1 MTKLAV
7 KSLSGDKAGKAI
19 ELPDE
24 VYAAPVNTYLVH
36 EAVVA
41 YQAAGRAGTHAT
53 KNRTDV
59 RGGGKKPW
67 KQKKTG
73 RARHGSIR
81 SPIWKGGGTVFGPQ
95 PRDYTLGLP
104 RRKRQGALR
113 SVLSAKVRDG
123 KLVVV
128 ESLAFEAP
136 KAKELVKAV
145 KALGIE
151 GSALLVDEGVN
162 RNLELSA
169 RNVPAYKAAR
179 CTALNVVD
187 LLRYDTL
194 VLSRAAAQKV
204 AEVLQA

>member
-1 MTKLAV
+1 MPKIAIT
-7 KSLSGDKAGKAI
+7 SLDGGKGGSI
-19 ELPDE
+19 ELPDA

-53 KNRTDV
+53 KTRTDV
-59 RGGGKKPW
+59 SGGGKKPW

-73 RARHGSIR
+73 RARAASIR
-81 SPIWKGGGTVFGPQ
+81 SPIWKGGGTVHGPH

-113 SVLSAKVRDG
+113 SVLSAKLRDG
-123 KLVVV
+123 KLMVVD
-128 ESLAFEAP
+128 SLALEGP
-136 KAKELVKAV
+136 KSRDLVKTV
-145 KALGIE
+145 RGLGVA
-151 GSALLVDEGVN
+151 GSALLVDEPVN

-169 RNVPAYKAAR
+169 RNVPAYKTAR
-179 CTALNVVD
+179 SGALNVVD
-187 LLRYDTL
+187 LLRYETL
-194 VLSRAAAQKV
+194 VITTAAAQRV

>member
-1 MTKLAV
+1 MPKIAIT
-7 KSLSGDKAGKAI
+7 SLSGGRGGNI
-19 ELPDE
+19 ELPDA

-53 KNRTDV
+53 KTRTDV

-73 RARHGSIR
+73 RARAASIR

-113 SVLSAKVRDG
+113 SVLSAKLRDG
-123 KLVVV
+123 KLMVV
-128 ESLAFEAP
+128 ESLALDGP
-136 KAKELVKAV
+136 KSRDLIKTVRG
-145 KALGIE
+145 LGVA
-151 GSALLVDEGVN
+151 GSALLVDEPLN

-169 RNVPAYKAAR
+169 RNVPAFKTAR
-179 CTALNVVD
+179 STALNVVD

-194 VLSRAAAQKV
+194 VLTTAAAQRV